1 MADGWEDAPGVA
13 ADASHGASPAP
24 EPAQPVDETPAG
36 LSRGSALAEVI
47 LCSGFPT
54 QIFLTQV
61 LLAFGVL
68 PFNDRGQLTIQFVT
82 TLTLADAA
90 LLTAVMLWL
99 LSRHREHPARVFTA
113 APSEPR
119 EAALGVLLIPVAG
132 ALVVAVLSA
141 VRALV
146 PWLHNVP
153 HNPLEA
159 LISTRSDAVLL
170 GIVAIVG
177 GGFREELQ
185 RAFILHRFRQRLGG
199 AAVGLVVFSAAFG
212 VGHFV
217 QGMDVAVT
225 TGVLGFFWGGIY
237 LWRRSIIAPVVC
249 HAGFNAA
256 EIIRHVV
263 FGSG

>member
-1 MADGWEDAPGVA
+1 MTDGWEDALPQPASEAPSTPLGPG
-13 ADASHGASPAP
+13 PP
-24 EPAQPVDETPAG
+24 T
-36 LSRGSALAEVI
+36 LSRGAALAEVI

-54 QIFLTQV
+54 QIFLTQI
-61 LLAFGVL
+61 LLAFGML
-68 PFNDRGQLTIQFVT
+68 PFNDRGQLTIEYVT
-82 TLTLADAA
+82 ILTLADAA
-90 LLTAVMLWL
+90 LLTALMLWL
-99 LSRHREHPARVFTA
+99 LARRREHPAGVFAA

-141 VRALV
+141 LRTLV

-170 GIVAIVG
+170 GIVAIIG
-177 GGFREELQ
+177 GGLREELQ

-199 AAVGLVVFSAAFG
+199 ATVGLVVFSAAFG
-212 VGHFV
+212 AGHFV

-225 TGVLGFFWGGIY
+225 TGVLGFFWGGVY

-249 HAGFNAA
+249 HSGFNAA
-256 EIIRHVV
+256 EIIRYAV
-263 FGSG
+263 FGSS

>member
-1 MADGWEDAPGVA
+1 MIDGRK
-13 ADASHGASPAP
+13 DASELTPPVGEAPSTPLRPWPA
-24 EPAQPVDETPAG
+24 T
-36 LSRGSALAEVI
+36 LSRGSALAEVV

-61 LLAFGVL
+61 LLVFGML
-68 PFNDRGQLTIQFVT
+68 PFNERGQLTIEYVV

-90 LLTAVMLWL
+90 LLTAVILGL
-99 LSRHREHPARVFTA
+99 LARHREHPARVFTA
-113 APSEPR
+113 ASSEPR

-141 VRALV
+141 VRAFV

-153 HNPLEA
+153 RNPLEA
-159 LISTRSDAVLL
+159 LIASRSDALLL

-177 GGFREELQ
+177 GGLREELQ

-199 AAVGLVVFSAAFG
+199 AGVGLVVFSAAFG
-212 VGHFV
+212 AGHFV

-225 TGVLGFFWGGIY
+225 TGVLGLFWGGTY

-256 EIIRHVV
+256 EIIRYVV
-263 FGSG
+263 FGPG

>member
-1 MADGWEDAPGVA
+1 METADVSID
-13 ADASHGASPAP
+13 ASPAP
-24 EPAQPVDETPAG
+24 EPADAAG
-36 LSRGSALAEVI
+36 RPPESLSRGSALAEVI

-61 LLAFGVL
+61 LLAFGMR

-90 LLTAVMLWL
+90 LLAAVMLSL
-99 LSRHREHPARVFTA
+99 LWRHREHPARVFAA

-119 EAALGVLLIPVAG
+119 EAALGVLLIPAAG
-132 ALVVAVLSA
+132 ALVVAVLAA
-141 VRALV
+141 VRGLL

-170 GIVAIVG
+170 GIVAIIG
-177 GGFREELQ
+177 GGLREELQ

-199 AAVGLVVFSAAFG
+199 AAVGLVLFSAAFG
-212 VGHFV
+212 AGHFV
-217 QGMDVAVT
+217 QGMDVAIT

-256 EIIRHVV
+256 EIIRFVV